1 MFFGVVLAGAIG
13 LSQGHTVALLD
24 RVIDRRMWNN
34 FVVIGAP
41 VAAAT
46 LFTIHLHAPGGA
58 VPSSLDTARTAGFT
72 VLVIAQLFNT
82 LNARS
87 ETWSAFHRLFANG
100 WLWAA
105 GGRGAV
111 APVQHGLHHH
121 AAVGGPVAG
130 VRRGIQ
136 RRAVGQRAAQT
147 DPARPGSPPG
157 RYPVGF
163 ISRVIGVIPPTAA
176 AA

>member
-87 ETWSAFHRLFANG
+87 ETWSAFHRLFANS

-105 GGRGAV
+105 IGVSALLQVAV
-111 APVQHGLHHH
+111 VQLPLFNTAFTTTPLSAGQWLVCV
-121 AAVGGPVAG
+121 AVSSG
-130 VRRGIQ
+130 VLWVSELRKLILRALDR
-136 RRAVGQRAAQT
+136 RRAAI
-147 DPARPGSPPG
+147 PSGSSAG
-157 RYPVGF
+157 
-163 ISRVIGVIPPTAA
+163 
-176 AA
+176 